1 MSDPCNRSPT
11 HGPETCTEAS
21 TDAVEKSQLEETVEL
36 NQGIAGMATVKV
48 SFQRQ
53 IEVSDG
59 GGLCL
64 MNVVKP

>member
-1 MSDPCNRSPT
+1 MSDTCNRSPL
-11 HGPETCTEAS
+11 HGPETYTEAS
-21 TDAVEKSQLEETVEL
+21 TDAAAVDKSQFEETVEL
-36 NQGIAGMATVKV
+36 NQGMVTVKV